1 MSSGRILFLVS
12 NFYPDMGA
20 GSFRNTPLA
29 RELAARYSGRVNVV
43 TTLPSRYKS
52 YSQEAKEQEIMDGL
66 QIHRCKVPAHS
77 GGMLDT
83 LRTYWTYFKT
93 ARSLSKGHSYDL
105 VYASSSKLLTAF
117 LGATIARRAKAPLY
131 IDIRD
136 IFVESIGD
144 VMEGN
149 KVKAVVFR
157 WLVLPFI
164 RQMERYTFRTAVHVN
179 LVSGGFRSYFEPKYG
194 KKFSYF
200 TNGVDEVFI
209 EAGKESEPTKNDPPV
224 LLYAGN
230 FGGGQGLDAVIPE
243 FAEQAGDRVKIRLI
257 GDGSTKQALLE
268 EIQKRSL
275 SNVEVLPPVGRDE
288 LIRAYKEADI
298 LFVHLNDLDAFKR
311 VLPSKIF
318 EYGALNKRVLAGVG
332 GYCAELLKADMDH
345 MQLFPPCD
353 AKAMFDAFER
363 LVADTDR
370 IDRKEF
376 IRKYRRKTITEQLAA
391 EVLSHA
397 RTEGDKHAQ

>member
-1 MSSGRILFLVS
+1 
-12 NFYPDMGA
+12 
-20 GSFRNTPLA
+20 
-29 RELAARYSGRVNVV
+29 
-43 TTLPSRYKS
+43 
-52 YSQEAKEQEIMDGL
+52 MDGL
-66 QIHRCKVPAHS
+66 HIHRCKVPAHS
-77 GGMLDT
+77 GGMLALFEPT
-83 LRTYWTYFKT
+83 GPISKQRV
-93 ARSLSKGHSYDL
+93 LSKGHSYDL

-164 RQMERYTFRTAVHVN
+164 RQMERYTFQTAVHVN

-243 FAEQAGDRVKIRLI
+243 FAEQAGDRVKIRLSAMA
-257 GDGSTKQALLE
+257 DQALL
-268 EIQKRSL
+268 KRS
-275 SNVEVLPPVGRDE
+275 
-288 LIRAYKEADI
+288 
-298 LFVHLNDLDAFKR
+298 KR
-311 VLPSKIF
+311 S
-318 EYGALNKRVLAGVG
+318 
-332 GYCAELLKADMDH
+332 
-345 MQLFPPCD
+345 
-353 AKAMFDAFER
+353 
-363 LVADTDR
+363 
-370 IDRKEF
+370 
-376 IRKYRRKTITEQLAA
+376 
-391 EVLSHA
+391 
-397 RTEGDKHAQ
+397 

>member
-1 MSSGRILFLVS
+1 
-12 NFYPDMGA
+12 MGA

-29 RELAARYSGRVNVV
+29 RELAARYSGRIDVV

-52 YSQEAKEQEIMDGL
+52 YSQEAKEQEVLDGL
-66 QIHRCKVPAHS
+66 RIHRCKVPAHS

-93 ARSLSKGHSYDL
+93 ARSLSKGASYDL

-136 IFVESIGD
+136 IFVESIRD
-144 VMEGN
+144 VIQGN
-149 KVKAVVFR
+149 RLQAAIFQ

-164 RQMERYTFRTAVHVN
+164 RQMERYTFETAVHVN
-179 LVSGGFRSYFEPKYG
+179 LVSGGFKSYFEPKYG

-209 EAGKESEPTKNDPPV
+209 EAGKAIQPTNNDPPV

-230 FGGGQGLDAVIPE
+230 FGGGQGLDAVVPD
-243 FAEQAGDRVKIRLI
+243 FAQQAGDRVKIRLI
-257 GDGSTKQALLE
+257 GDGSTKQTLLE
-268 EIQKRSL
+268 EIEKRAL

-288 LIRAYKEADI
+288 LLTAYKEADI

-332 GYCAELLKADMDH
+332 GYCAQLLRADMEH

-353 AKAMFDAFER
+353 ANAMCEAFEK
-363 LVADTDR
+363 LVADSDQ
-370 IDRKEF
+370 IDRKDF
-376 IRKYRRKTITEQLAA
+376 IRKYRRKTITEELAA
-391 EVLSHA
+391 EILSHA
-397 RTEGDKHAQ
+397 RTDRAK